1 LDDERGGSF
10 ELVPMLDGARRRQLY
25 LPDTNV
31 LLTRFLSSDGVAE
44 ISDFMSLLDSDG
56 GSRLVRRVKAVRGTI
71 RVRMRC
77 APRFDYARLVPDIRV
92 EAGTGIFTGG
102 DGFALRL
109 RASKPI
115 NVSEGAALAEFDLA
129 AGESAFFILEDASY
143 GENSITA
150 NPEYVAAAFKE
161 TSNYWRRWLGRST
174 YRGRWRETVNRSAL
188 VLKLLT
194 SSEHGSMIAALTFGL
209 PEKIGGIRNWDYR
222 YTWIRDAAFTVYAFL
237 RLGHVDEA
245 NAFVRWLEERQI
257 RCGNDGTLHLM
268 YAMDGGGG
276 FIETELPHLRGY
288 RGSVPVRIGNAASG
302 QLQLDIYGELMDA
315 LYLSDKY
322 GEQVSWQ
329 TWLSIT
335 HSMEW
340 LARNWQRADEGI
352 WEGRGGPREFLHSR
366 LMCWVA
372 FDRAIRL
379 ARKRALPGPLVEWLQ
394 TRDAIYHDI
403 HTSFWDPEQ
412 GAFVQSRGS
421 KALDASC
428 LLMPL
433 MRCISPT
440 DPRWLSTLKA
450 VGEQLRDDSLIYRYS
465 GETAIDGLPGVEG
478 TFNMCSFWY
487 VECLARAGDVKQA
500 RFLFEKM
507 LGYANHVGLFSEEL
521 GPAGEHLGNFPQ
533 AFTHLS
539 LISAAYYLDRA
550 LSGQDGRS

>member
-1 LDDERGGSF
+1 
-10 ELVPMLDGARRRQLY
+10 MLDGARHRQLY
-25 LPDTNV
+25 LPDTNI

-44 ISDFMSLLDSDG
+44 ISDFMSLGDVDAG
-56 GSRLVRRVKAVRGTI
+56 TRLVRRVKAVRGTI
-71 RVRMRC
+71 RIQMRC
-77 APRFDYARLVPDIRV
+77 MPRFDYARSIPGIRM
-92 EAGTGIFTGG
+92 EAGTVVFTGG
-102 DGFALRL
+102 DFALRL
-109 RASKPI
+109 RCS
-115 NVSEGAALAEFDLA
+115 VLVDVGEGAASAAFDLA
-129 AGESAFFILEDASY
+129 AGESASFILEDASY
-143 GENSITA
+143 GENSLAA

-161 TSNYWRRWLGRST
+161 TSNYWRRWLRRSI

-188 VLKLLT
+188 ALKLLT
-194 SSEHGSMIAALTFGL
+194 SREHGSMVAAPTFGL
-209 PEKIGGIRNWDYR
+209 PENIGGVRNWDYR
-222 YTWIRDAAFTVYAFL
+222 YTWIRDASFTVYAFL
-237 RLGHVDEA
+237 RLGHVEEA
-245 NAFVRWLEERQI
+245 NAFVRWLGERQSQ
-257 RCGNDGTLHLM
+257 CGSDGTLHLM
-268 YAMDGGGG
+268 YTVDGRGE

-288 RGSVPVRIGNAASG
+288 RGSVPVRVGNAASE

-329 TWLSIT
+329 TWLGVT
-335 HSMEW
+335 RSMEW

-379 ARKRALPGPLVEWLQ
+379 ARKRALPAPLVDWMQ

-403 HTSFWDPEQ
+403 HSIFWNPQQ

-450 VGEQLRDDSLIYRYS
+450 VGDQLRDDSLIYRYS
-465 GETAIDGLPGVEG
+465 SETEVDGVLGGEG

-550 LSGQDGRS
+550 SSGQDDRS